1 MSARISQSMLFT
13 NFVTYLNQTTSELQK
28 LYEQG
33 ASQKKI
39 NRPSDNPAGMARVLS
54 YRDSLAA
61 LEQYRTNINNSKGWL
76 GLADNTLSQ
85 VEDQLTRLKELT
97 VQASNGSMNEEDRLD
112 ILKEVK
118 QIFDQLLALSNTTY
132 EGKSI
137 FAGHKFNN
145 PAYTKGLAVFSNKKD
160 DMNQDDVI
168 PYVKNIQGS
177 SDDII
182 VIEFSKADTASARIG
197 IDDNI
202 NYTVTIGDSNTR
214 MSGVLNAGDT
224 TLDLGSVTLE
234 LRKGYEV
241 ITDESLAGEERTKL
255 IIAPTAIY
263 QGDNES
269 GTGVEIHNLPT
280 GTTYN
285 NYYVDISPEKNA
297 SFDSGVMVKITSTS
311 SIGDGNPV
319 EYQYSLD
326 GGVTW
331 SDTMQVDNP
340 SGAQSVELELPGGK
354 ITLTDRDSN
363 PATFQSITG
372 LTFSIGATEVIQSS
386 TNLYTFAEGDIDQ
399 EIIVRIDSPVNFVA
413 GNTIEYS
420 YSLDGG
426 QTWDRGHKVIA
437 SGSGYEELPIPNG
450 VLKIAPSGVTNSLSG
465 GEQFIIKPR
474 DASIDSEISQDI
486 YLPINHVGTEIF
498 GGYYENSCG
507 YEMAFATNEQKNL
520 FVGIGKLIASL
531 ELNDQEGISNSLDYI
546 DSALEQVGQMHA
558 DIGARL
564 NRLKTSD
571 SILADLQVNQM
582 ERKSFIE
589 DVDFADLLTKISQQ
603 QTVYQTILK
612 SASMIMKM
620 SLVNYV

>member
-1 MSARISQSMLFT
+1 MKNKEPLILVIVVFFSLLTYYLVEPFAHSQMHKHFESEGFTYKDLPDLTKKGDATRGKDLVMGAGACTGCHSIEKAGVPASMEPQMAAQSYGVNPPDLSSA
-13 NFVTYLNQTTSELQK
+13 
-28 LYEQG
+28 G
-33 ASQKKI
+33 AVYSAKFLANLIK
-39 NRPSDNPAGMARVLS
+39 NPAH
-54 YRDSLAA
+54 A
-61 LEQYRTNINNSKGWL
+61 LMVEHKFDASKGQMHPMVPFY
-76 GLADNTLSQ
+76 G
-85 VEDQLTRLKELT
+85 
-97 VQASNGSMNEEDRLD
+97 
-112 ILKEVK
+112 
-118 QIFDQLLALSNTTY
+118 
-132 EGKSI
+132 
-137 FAGHKFNN
+137 AG
-145 PAYTKGLAVFSNKKD
+145 
-160 DMNQDDVI
+160 
-168 PYVKNIQGS
+168 
-177 SDDII
+177 
-182 VIEFSKADTASARIG
+182 
-197 IDDNI
+197 
-202 NYTVTIGDSNTR
+202 
-214 MSGVLNAGDT
+214 
-224 TLDLGSVTLE
+224 
-234 LRKGYEV
+234 
-241 ITDESLAGEERTKL
+241 
-255 IIAPTAIY
+255 
-263 QGDNES
+263 
-269 GTGVEIHNLPT
+269 
-280 GTTYN
+280 
-285 NYYVDISPEKNA
+285 
-297 SFDSGVMVKITSTS
+297 
-311 SIGDGNPV
+311 
-319 EYQYSLD
+319 
-326 GGVTW
+326 
-331 SDTMQVDNP
+331 
-340 SGAQSVELELPGGK
+340 
-354 ITLTDRDSN
+354 
-363 PATFQSITG
+363 
-372 LTFSIGATEVIQSS
+372 
-386 TNLYTFAEGDIDQ
+386 GDIDQ

-620 SLVNYV
+620 SLVNYI